1 MSKQEQISYL
11 AYARDLLDKFVDPI
25 INGVRHDSHSNN
37 YNGIIP
43 IQIVFS
49 TEKLEH
55 TKWDAGDDAYSIFT
69 IFDNYNNLD
78 DLYNLDGDDKFWLQ
92 LPCDILG
99 GWSFC
104 FSHEDE
110 YPDTYV
116 DESWQSLFVYE
127 MSDPFEE
134 KDYSTSYWT
143 QDDYLVLSKF
153 SDPSSFEDM
162 EGIVNVLKQLM
173 VERYA
178 TVEGIDVFTLEQF
191 RVFQAKTLKQRL
203 GEFCKYYRINGQ
215 DLI

>member
-25 INGVRHDSHSNN
+25 IDDVRHDDHSNN

-43 IQIVFS
+43 IQIVFP
-49 TEKLEH
+49 TGKLEH
-55 TKWDAGDDAYSIFT
+55 TKYDGDEYRIFT

-78 DLYNLDGDDKFWLQ
+78 ALYDLDGDDKFSLN

-127 MSDPFEE
+127 MSDTFEE
-134 KDYSTSYWT
+134 KDYSTRYWA
-143 QDDYLVLSKF
+143 QDKGLVLSKL
-153 SDPSSFEDM
+153 SNPSSFEDM

-178 TVEGIDVFTLEQF
+178 NVDDIDVFTLEQF
-191 RVFQAKTLKQRL
+191 RAFQAKTLKQRL
-203 GEFCKYYRINGQ
+203 GEFCNYYHINEQ

>member
-11 AYARDLLDKFVDPI
+11 VYARDLLDKFIDPI
-25 INGVRHDSHSNN
+25 IDDVRHDSHSNN
-37 YNGIIP
+37 GNIP
-43 IQIVFS
+43 IQIVFP

-55 TKWDAGDDAYSIFT
+55 IKYYDDEYIIFT

-78 DLYNLDGDDKFWLQ
+78 DLYNLDGDDKFSLQ

-104 FSHEDE
+104 FSHADA

-143 QDDYLVLSKF
+143 QDDSLVLSKF
-153 SDPSSFEDM
+153 PNPSSFEDM

-178 TVEGIDVFTLEQF
+178 NVDGIDVFTLEQF

-203 GEFCKYYRINGQ
+203 GDFCKYYHINEQ
-215 DLI
+215 DII

>member
-1 MSKQEQISYL
+1 MRAEGKISYPV
-11 AYARDLLDKFVDPI
+11 YARNLLDNFVDPI
-25 INGVRHDSHSNN
+25 IDDIRHDSHSNN

-43 IQIVFS
+43 IQIVFP
-49 TEKLEH
+49 TEKLKK
-55 TKWDAGDDAYSIFT
+55 TKHDEYYSIFT
-69 IFDNYNNLD
+69 IFDNSNNLD
-78 DLYNLDGDDKFWLQ
+78 ALYDLDGDDKFGLN
-92 LPCDILG
+92 LPSDILG

-178 TVEGIDVFTLEQF
+178 NVDDINVFTLEQF

-203 GEFCKYYRINGQ
+203 GDFCKYYHINEQ

>member
-1 MSKQEQISYL
+1 MRAEGKISYPV
-11 AYARDLLDKFVDPI
+11 YARNLLDNFVDPI
-25 INGVRHDSHSNN
+25 IDDIRHDSHSNN

-43 IQIVFS
+43 IQIVFP
-49 TEKLEH
+49 TEKLKK
-55 TKWDAGDDAYSIFT
+55 TKHDEYYSIFT
-69 IFDNYNNLD
+69 IFDNSNNLD
-78 DLYNLDGDDKFWLQ
+78 ALYDLDGDDKFGLN
-92 LPCDILG
+92 LPSDILG

-178 TVEGIDVFTLEQF
+178 NVDDINVFTLEQF
-191 RVFQAKTLKQRL
+191 RLFQAKTLKQRL
-203 GEFCKYYRINGQ
+203 GDFCKYYHINEQG
-215 DLI
+215 LI

>member
-25 INGVRHDSHSNN
+25 IEDVRHDSHSNN
-37 YNGIIP
+37 YNGNIP
-43 IQIVFS
+43 IQIVFP
-49 TEKLEH
+49 TEKLKH
-55 TKWDAGDDAYSIFT
+55 TKYDDGDGYSIFT

-78 DLYNLDGDDKFWLQ
+78 DLYNLDGDAKFSLQ

-134 KDYSTSYWT
+134 KDYSTSYWA
-143 QDDYLVLSKF
+143 QGNYLVLSKF
-153 SDPSSFEDM
+153 PEPSSFEDM
-162 EGIVNVLKQLM
+162 TGIVKVLKQLM

-178 TVEGIDVFTLEQF
+178 TVDDINVFTLEQF

-203 GEFCKYYRINGQ
+203 GEFCKYYHINGQ

>member
-1 MSKQEQISYL
+1 MSEKVQISYL
-11 AYARDLLDKFVDPI
+11 AYARDLLDKFVAPI
-25 INGVRHDSHSNN
+25 IDDVRHDSHSNN

-43 IQIVFS
+43 IQIVFP

-55 TKWDAGDDAYSIFT
+55 TKYDDGDGYSIFT
-69 IFDNYNNLD
+69 IFDNSNNLD
-78 DLYNLDGDDKFWLQ
+78 ALYDLDGDDKFGLN
-92 LPCDILG
+92 LPSDILG

-116 DESWQSLFVYE
+116 DESWERIFSYE
-127 MSDPFEE
+127 MGYPFDEE
-134 KDYSTSYWT
+134 DYDTSYSPDGN
-143 QDDYLVLSKF
+143 QLVLSKF
-153 SDPSSFEDM
+153 PEPSSFEDM

-178 TVEGIDVFTLEQF
+178 TVDDIDVFTLEQF

-203 GEFCKYYRINGQ
+203 GDFCKYYHINKQ